1 MDAGTRLLLMN
12 RKPRPTLPSVVSRT
26 LVNPFQQPYS
36 PVSRKKD
43 AGIMVPK
50 DMKEPMRLAMEGIRD
65 QVGDLDEFVASELRY
80 TSVESMQ
87 EHFMGLQVDAIAAG
101 IWQLRAGKALIC
113 ADMTGVGK
121 GRTAAGICRWTVLN
135 GMLPIF
141 ATYNETLFTD
151 FYRDLVDIG
160 FGASIWPLLF
170 NAGSTIT
177 DMVNGKKIFGNR
189 GSMKSALE
197 RISETGELS
206 RGRNAVFLTYSQIN
220 IENQQQIALQRLAS
234 NAVFILDES
243 HNAGGESNTGL
254 FLQETLAAAKG
265 VIFLSATWAKR
276 PDNLPLYACKTDIGI
291 ALDDKARV
299 GDAIAAGGAPLQ
311 AVVSTQLAQSAQ
323 LMRRELS
330 FEGIS
335 IHNFVDES
343 NRTQH
348 EEISDQITEVLR
360 AIMAADM
367 AYHEVDFEIKRLRF
381 KKRKIRI
388 AHHKFAAIVHNI
400 VKQFLLALKSD
411 AAADCAIHSM
421 QRGEKL
427 IITLESTMGAFLD
440 SYVQVENLTK
450 GAFLDTLS
458 WATILRRALRRTIHI
473 TVKENGKSE
482 RISFGYETLCAAT
495 RVLYEDADKLLDA
508 LVLSL
513 PVSPI
518 DHIRW
523 RIVEAGYSV
532 AEITGRDWRVN
543 YSGPVPVLSS
553 VPRDEQNDR
562 VKTGA
567 LFNNG
572 GMDSLILNQAGSTG
586 ISLHASEKFKDQRV
600 RHMIVVQPAGDVSV
614 FMQILGRSNRTGQM
628 QLPKYTMLSVAI
640 PAEIRPSMSLAK
652 KLKSL
657 NANTSSNTRSSVGV
671 DAPDLMN
678 KYGDSIVAEWL
689 HENPQ
694 TAKLMGLSME
704 KNEEDGGTP
713 EEDLA
718 RTATG
723 RSALLPVKEQREFME
738 TITDA
743 YVDYI
748 AYLDETGQND
758 LEPKTY
764 DFDAIETKSELIY
777 SGKVPSSPFGQ
788 DAYYKEFS
796 IKRQGKAYSPA
807 EVEGLLAQTFGENW
821 ALSPSQRDTLAARDL
836 DHHLET
842 IYRPYFAALIAPH
855 VIDRAIRI
863 RDYGRTILKDY
874 RVGVGLHLEINGDVY
889 NGIIY
894 RIEARKKV
902 SGNPFAPSSLK
913 FYIAINGPLREI
925 CVPGSKLKGITIQ
938 NLGRNA
944 EISELFHDVYGD
956 SRQRARVLT
965 GNLLA
970 AYGLLKPRV
979 KGRIITFTMQDRTT
993 KQGILMSTKFDW
1005 KKDLF
1010 FEEEAAVVE

>member
-1 MDAGTRLLLMN
+1 MNAATRLLLLN
-12 RKPRPTLPSVVSRT
+12 RKPRPTIQVVLDRT
-26 LVNPFQQPYS
+26 LVNPFQESYS
-36 PVSRKKD
+36 PVSRRKD

-50 DMKEPMRLAMEGIRD
+50 DMKEPMREAMTRIRD
-65 QVGDLDEFVASELRY
+65 QVGDLDEFVAGELRY
-80 TSVESMQ
+80 RSVDDMLQ
-87 EHFMGLQVDAIAAG
+87 HFMGLQVDAIAAG
-101 IWQLRAGKALIC
+101 IWQVKAGKALVVG
-113 ADMTGVGK
+113 DMTGVGK
-121 GRTAAGICRWTVLN
+121 GRTAAALCRWTILN

-141 ATYNETLFTD
+141 ATYSETLFTD
-151 FYRDLVDIG
+151 FYRDLCDIG
-160 FGASIWPLLF
+160 FSSSVWPLLL
-170 NAGSTIT
+170 NSGSTIT
-177 DMVNGKKIFGNR
+177 DLTSGKKIFANR
-189 GSMKSALE
+189 GAMRPTLE
-197 RISETGELS
+197 RISETGELP

-220 IENQQQIALQRLAS
+220 IENQQQIALQRLAP

-254 FLQETLAAAKG
+254 FLQETLTAAKG

-291 ALDDKARV
+291 ALSDKLRV
-299 GDAIAAGGAPLQ
+299 ADAIAAGGAPLQ
-311 AVVSTQLAQSAQ
+311 AVVSNQLAQSAQ

-335 IHNFVDES
+335 IHNFIDES
-343 NRTQH
+343 NREQH
-348 EEISDQITEVLR
+348 EAISDQVTEVLR

-367 AYHEVDFEIKRLRF
+367 AYHEVDFEMKRLQF
-381 KKRKIRI
+381 KKRKIKI
-388 AHHKFAAIVHNI
+388 THHKFSAIVHNI
-400 VKQFLLALKSD
+400 VKQFLLALKAD
-411 AAADCAIHSM
+411 AAADCAIACIAK
-421 QRGEKL
+421 GEKP

-440 SYVQVENLTK
+440 SYVQAENLVE

-473 TVKENGKSE
+473 SIKQNGKSE
-482 RISFGYETLCAAT
+482 RIGFGYETLCVAT
-495 RVLYEDADKLLDA
+495 RLLYEDADRLLDA
-508 LVLSL
+508 LTLTI

-518 DHIRW
+518 DHMRW
-523 RIVEAGYSV
+523 RIVEAGHSV
-532 AEITGRDWRVN
+532 AEITGRDWRIN

-553 VPRDEQNDR
+553 VPKDEQRDR
-562 VKTGA
+562 IKTGS
-567 LFNNG
+567 LFNG
-572 GMDSLILNQAGSTG
+572 GELDSLILNQAGSTG
-586 ISLHASEKFKDQRV
+586 ISLHASEKFLDQRT
-600 RHMIVVQPAGDVSV
+600 RHMIVAQPAGDVNV
-614 FMQILGRSNRTGQM
+614 FMQTLGRSNRTGQM

-671 DAPDLMN
+671 EAPDLMN
-678 KYGDSIVAEWL
+678 KYGDSLVAEWL

-694 TAKLMGLSME
+694 TAKLMGLSMD
-704 KNEEDGGTP
+704 KNGEDGGTP

-738 TITDA
+738 TITESYA
-743 YVDYI
+743 DYI

-758 LEPKTY
+758 LDPKTY
-764 DFDAIETKSELIY
+764 DFDAIETRSELIY
-777 SGKVPSSPFGQ
+777 QGTAPASPFGQ
-788 DAYYKEFS
+788 DAHYKEFS

-807 EVEGLLAQTFGENW
+807 EVENLLAETFGENRNRP
-821 ALSPSQRDTLAARDL
+821 AHERDTLAARDL
-836 DHHLET
+836 DHHLES
-842 IYRPYFAALIAPH
+842 IYKPYLGRLEAPH
-855 VIDRAIRI
+855 VIDRAVRI

-894 RIEARKKV
+894 RIEAKKKV

-925 CVPGSKLKGITIQ
+925 RVPGSKLKGITIQ

-944 EISELFHDVYGD
+944 DVAEFFQDHYGE
-956 SRQRARVLT
+956 SRQRARILT

-979 KGRIITFTMQDRTT
+979 RGRIITFTANDGNTQ
-993 KQGILMSTKFDW
+993 QGILMSAKFDW
-1005 KKDLF
+1005 EKDLIWP
-1010 FEEEAAVVE
+1010 EKEPS